1 MEWKLAEAKNRFS
14 EVVRRAHQEGP
25 QRIRRRHDSVIVV
38 SERDYQTLTGSNR
51 DFKAFLAEGP
61 SLDGLD
67 LTRDRTPMRED
78 STRKADA

>member
-1 MEWKLAEAKNRFS
+1 MKRSSGPGNDLAASN
-14 EVVRRAHQEGP
+14 
-25 QRIRRRHDSVIVV
+25 
-38 SERDYQTLTGSNR
+38 ERLSGNVDRLTTSNVTLTGSNR

>member
-1 MEWKLAEAKNRFS
+1 MEWKLPEAKNRFS

-25 QRIRRRHDSVIVV
+25 QRIRRRNDSVIVL
-38 SERDYQTLTGSNR
+38 SERDYQKLKSSNS
-51 DFKAFLAEGP
+51 DFKAFLVDGP